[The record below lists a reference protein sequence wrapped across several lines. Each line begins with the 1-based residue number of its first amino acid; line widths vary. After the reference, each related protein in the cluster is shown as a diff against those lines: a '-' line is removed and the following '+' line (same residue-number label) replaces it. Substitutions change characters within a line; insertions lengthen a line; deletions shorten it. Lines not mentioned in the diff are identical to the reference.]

1 MANYTNTCIVYQ
13 ETVSSNITGFRHKY
27 ETPYI
32 LSTKVFKYCK
42 YLWKCYQ
49 FMDDSGYNIK

>member
-32 LSTKVFKYCK
+32 LSTKLFKYCK

-49 FMDDSGYNIK
+49 FMD